1 MDNSR
6 ANLLEE
12 AVGINKG
19 GRVVAVEDCVGTS
32 GAFVLYHF
40 LKRSLHPDS
49 SDVVI
54 FIAFSHPF
62 SHYERILRK
71 MVSSPSLHGLVVYIY
86 FTSMFHFQQ
95 QLSLLL
101 KWKSNQSLNFLW
113 LGLSSIFFDI

>member
-19 GRVVAVEDCVGTS
+19 GRVVAVEDCVETS

-71 MVSSPSLHGLVVYIY
+71 MGCNLTVHRKNHRFVFLDMLTLECPEMERKEDKMDCLHCMGKLRK
-86 FTSMFHFQQ
+86 Q
-95 QLSLLL
+95 
-101 KWKSNQSLNFLW
+101 
-113 LGLSSIFFDI
+113 